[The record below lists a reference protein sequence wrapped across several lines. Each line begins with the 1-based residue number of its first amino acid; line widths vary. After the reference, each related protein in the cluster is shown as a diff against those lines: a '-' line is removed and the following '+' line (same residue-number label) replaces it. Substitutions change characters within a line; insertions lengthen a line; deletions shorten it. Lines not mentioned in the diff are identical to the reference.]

1 MDTKR
6 AVAAGAIAT
15 ATMTALLLVEPS
27 IGLPQIAI
35 GQMVSTTLTAVSS
48 RTAIGPAWG
57 WIIDLIVG
65 IVLALI
71 YAGYFDKRLPGSAF
85 VRGLIFG
92 CIVFVVAQLIFA
104 PITGSGF
111 FSGGDLQLLIGGL
124 LGHLVYGVVVAYV
137 FAASSPAP
145 PVGASA

>member
-15 ATMTALLLVEPS
+15 ASMTALLLVEPS

-65 IVLALI
+65 VVLAMI
-71 YAGYFDKRLPGSAF
+71 YAGYFDKRLPGSSF

-92 CIVFVVAQLIFA
+92 CIVFLVAQLVFA

-111 FSGGDLQLLIGGL
+111 FSGGNIQMLIGGL
-124 LGHLVYGVVVAYV
+124 LGHLVYGVVVAYIYAGPDTAPAA
-137 FAASSPAP
+137 AASA
-145 PVGASA
+145 